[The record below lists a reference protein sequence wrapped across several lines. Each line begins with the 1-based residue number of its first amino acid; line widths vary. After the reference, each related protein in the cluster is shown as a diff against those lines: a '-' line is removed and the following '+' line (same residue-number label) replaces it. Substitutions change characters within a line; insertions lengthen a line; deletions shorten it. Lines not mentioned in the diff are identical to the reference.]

1 MADVAPIGLVVGM
14 AAGDVFGLVVALLI
28 LGYLIYALFRGERL

>member
-1 MADVAPIGLVVGM
+1 MSADTVNLPVGM

-28 LGYLIYALFRGERL
+28 LGYLIYALFRGENL